1 MSTALEARGTQTQE
15 EFLAELMEEVQRN
28 KVLGRHPLY
37 HRLLEGELSL
47 DEVRFFM
54 KQYYVSGLGRF
65 YTYIAGVLSKCTD
78 MKAAGELAENVYE
91 EATGKLSGTKAH
103 PELFIDNCE
112 AIGLSRDE
120 VENEL
125 PIPEAQIKADW
136 YEHISKQ
143 ATFLEGLAAFTV
155 GVEAQVPGA
164 SGAIGEALIR
174 HYGATEESVKFWTMH
189 DAMDAEHTGTGDSI
203 IGKLAQ
209 TEEQRRLVRGGAL
222 GALRTQRLIWDGITD
237 VIDRRRAGL

>member
-1 MSTALEARGTQTQE
+1 MSTAAGTGGTQTQE
-15 EFLAELMEEVQRN
+15 EFLAELMEQVQRN
-28 KVLGRHPLY
+28 KVLGQHPLY
-37 HRLLEGELSL
+37 LRILEGEPSL
-47 DEVRFFM
+47 EEIHFFM

-78 MKAAGELAENVYE
+78 LRAAGELAENVYE

-103 PELFIDNCE
+103 PELFLDNCA
-112 AIGLSRDE
+112 AIGLSREE

-125 PIPEAQIKADW
+125 PIPESQIKADW

-164 SGAIGEALIR
+164 SGAFGEAIKK
-174 HYGATEESVKFWTMH
+174 HYGAGDDGITFWTMH
-189 DAMDAEHTGTGDSI
+189 DKMDAEHTGTGDTI
-203 IGKLAQ
+203 IGKLAR
-209 TEEQRRLVRGGAL
+209 TDEERRLVRNGAL
-222 GALRTQRLIWDGITD
+222 GALRTQRLVWDGITEA
-237 VIDRRRAGL
+237 IDRRRAGG